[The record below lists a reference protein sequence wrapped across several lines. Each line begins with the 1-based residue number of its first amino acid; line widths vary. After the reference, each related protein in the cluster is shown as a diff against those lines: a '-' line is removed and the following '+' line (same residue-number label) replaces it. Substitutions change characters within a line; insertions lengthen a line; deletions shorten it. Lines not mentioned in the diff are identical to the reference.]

1 MQESLEDRVAAIE
14 KVLGIDEATDAKPS
28 DFDVVGLQKRMSSL
42 GLDRVM
48 KIPLVKLKN
57 LKNLS
62 SKPYS
67 QPLSERLT
75 HIVFCE
81 NLIRQRVDLLKE
93 FEERLQTDKVALV
106 SQQEKQL
113 SDIAQDVQTSLERW
127 KEYTMDLEKFK
138 TEYFAVVSALRERID
153 EMEKA
158 VALAEC

>member
-1 MQESLEDRVAAIE
+1 MEESLEDRVAAIE
-14 KVLGIDEATDAKPS
+14 KVLGIDEATD
-28 DFDVVGLQKRMSSL
+28 
-42 GLDRVM
+42 
-48 KIPLVKLKN
+48 
-57 LKNLS
+57 
-62 SKPYS
+62 PYS

-75 HIVFCE
+75 HIEFCE

-93 FEERLQTDKVALV
+93 FEERLQVVLKTDKVALV

-138 TEYFAVVSALRERID
+138 TEYFAVISALRERID

-158 VALAEC
+158 IALAEC

>member
-1 MQESLEDRVAAIE
+1 MEESLEDRVAAIE

-57 LKNLS
+57 LKNLN

-75 HIVFCE
+75 HIEFCE

-138 TEYFAVVSALRERID
+138 TEYFAVISALRERID